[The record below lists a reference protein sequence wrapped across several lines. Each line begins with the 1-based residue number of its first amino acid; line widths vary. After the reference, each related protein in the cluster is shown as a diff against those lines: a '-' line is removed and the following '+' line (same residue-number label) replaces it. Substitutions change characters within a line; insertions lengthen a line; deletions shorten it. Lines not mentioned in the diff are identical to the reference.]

1 MSSVFDY
8 INSINFSKKNIM
20 EEDGSEKE
28 YIPYIVNK
36 TLSYFSDTIMH
47 SNELNIRP
55 LIPKK
60 YQYEYYLKT
69 VRPRKRFSKWLKKTD
84 QPDIE
89 IIKKYYNISSK
100 KALEYLSILT
110 KQQIKQLKK
119 EMNEGGLA

>member
-69 VRPRKRFSKWLKKTD
+69 VRSRKRFSKWLKKTD

>member
-1 MSSVFDY
+1 MHA
-8 INSINFSKKNIM
+8 N
-20 EEDGSEKE
+20 E
-28 YIPYIVNK
+28 VNK
-36 TLSYFSDTIMH
+36 RIH
-47 SNELNIRP
+47 
-55 LIPKK
+55 IPKK